1 MLVVDIFANEVGQ
14 LWALFCAV
22 NFRVSEA
29 KLVGMEVLLF
39 FDHVLD
45 I

>member
-1 MLVVDIFANEVGQ
+1 MLVVDVFSNQVSQ
-14 LWALFCAV
+14 FRTLFGT
-22 NFRVSEA
+22 SELSLVEGV
-29 KLVGMEVLLF
+29 LVGMEVLLF

>member
-1 MLVVDIFANEVGQ
+1 MLVVDVFADQVSQ
-14 LWALFCAV
+14 
-22 NFRVSEA
+22 FRTFFGTSELSLVEGV
-29 KLVGMEVLLF
+29 LVGMEVLLF